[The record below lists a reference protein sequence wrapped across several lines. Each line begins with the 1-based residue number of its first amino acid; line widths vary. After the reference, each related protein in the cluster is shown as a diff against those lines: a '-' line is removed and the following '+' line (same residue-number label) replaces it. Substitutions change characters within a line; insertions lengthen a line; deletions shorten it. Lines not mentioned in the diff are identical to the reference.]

1 MYPGYIVRMAQ
12 YAMCSPVCVS
22 PFFRGEY
29 SEKKCTSSVTTQLPS
44 HFSHKLYK
52 DFGLGVA
59 QHIKKNQTNHMHSL
73 IRENISLQAHMSS
86 LRYPR
91 DGAIVPQMSEP
102 AELATQSSSPV
113 CVGNGDARESRNAGH
128 TLRFL

>member
-1 MYPGYIVRMAQ
+1 
-12 YAMCSPVCVS
+12 
-22 PFFRGEY
+22 
-29 SEKKCTSSVTTQLPS
+29 
-44 HFSHKLYK
+44 
-52 DFGLGVA
+52 
-59 QHIKKNQTNHMHSL
+59 MHSL

-102 AELATQSSSPV
+102 AELAAQSSSPV

-128 TLRFL
+128 TLCDFCEISVRFQQGINSHCTRRSHAM